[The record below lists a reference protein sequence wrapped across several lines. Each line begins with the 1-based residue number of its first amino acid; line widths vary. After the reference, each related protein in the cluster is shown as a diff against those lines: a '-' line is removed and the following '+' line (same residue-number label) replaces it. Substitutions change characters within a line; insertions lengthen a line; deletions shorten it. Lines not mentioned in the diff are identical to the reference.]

1 MMKKFSLLVSF
12 ALLLPTTA
20 LLAEEEV
27 EEIVIV
33 GSQIKGAKIT
43 GALPVSVLSSDDIDV
58 IGAADGDELVD
69 NLVEQGMNFFNENEF
84 VSGGVN
90 AARGDIGAY
99 NLRNMGVGNTLT
111 LLNGRRVV
119 NNAGY
124 QTEYIGGDF
133 VPTLTV
139 NTNSIPVNG
148 LDRLEVLKDGASAL
162 YGADAVAGVIN
173 NVLDRDFVGTR
184 MQLRQG
190 GIESLDANDITFSV
204 KHGMDLNEG
213 KTNVSVFFN
222 YRDRDKIALSED
234 PKWAIGDYRYNYPG
248 GKEAYDASV
257 WSKDTNLRNLYTYQ
271 MPQLDLPAIYG
282 STSKSKPYPKAYSFT
297 DTNGETQLVATGHPA
312 CSNTGAVDTGFGSCM
327 VPDFETRNYL
337 NAGAA
342 PQMLR
347 DYRGDLERTNL
358 FIYINHELENGNDF
372 FSEISIYSAESE
384 RQDNNGSFPA
394 GNIAIASDYYWS
406 QQVPGMEG
414 KKLRIDGWR
423 PNTLPR
429 IVNVEKDSYR
439 FLAGLRGTTDTNWDW
454 ETALVYSKSETSD
467 ATSNRINLN
476 ALKVELNSTSASAFN
491 IYDPDFSRNNSQ
503 NILAVINRDDESELT
518 MFDFKL
524 SNDNI
529 LDLPA
534 GPVGALV
541 GFEYREET
549 YSDDRDPLLDGTIPF
564 NSDSSLATNTHPYRS
579 AVMGSSATED
589 VYGEKDVTSLFAEF
603 QVPITDK
610 INAQLAIRHED
621 FSDSKSATVG
631 KLALGY
637 EVNNSLF
644 LRASASTAFRAPNL
658 VQVNQLRVAR
668 TGTRIDSVMRYVASV
683 NDLPKSG
690 TIGDYDFTVLRY
702 SEGAKDLEP
711 EESDNT
717 SLGLVI
723 TPESIEGLTITFDA
737 WEIEK
742 ENTIGLFGRNNN
754 GVMDLLLR
762 LQAGNSNC
770 DSVTGNTAVSR
781 DDLSDLDEEELGYFA
796 NAGLC
801 PVGRSLVVKDE
812 YLNMATRTIEGRDAV
827 VYYDFETSLGD
838 FALTYADTRTTTFEQ
853 TPTGSFNTLQA
864 AIDDGTL
871 PSYTVLDGFGDLLG
885 RDGNYERK
893 TSFRMNYS
901 RGDFGAT
908 VSALKIG
915 SFYQAKISSS
925 DGSKWIIPS
934 MTTVNAS
941 VYYKLKLMEK
951 NARVKLGIKNVG
963 DKRAPLADGYNGFFS
978 DVHSDLGRNYYLDFR
993 VDL

>member
-1 MMKKFSLLVSF
+1 MKKISYLLLFSLLSSF
-12 ALLLPTTA
+12 NLFS
-20 LLAEEEV
+20 AEEDV
-27 EEIVIV
+27 EEIVII

-43 GALPVSVLSSDDIDV
+43 GALPVTVISSEDIDA
-58 IGAADGDELVD
+58 IGAADGDELIE

-90 AARGDIGAY
+90 AARGDVGAY
-99 NLRNMGVGNTLT
+99 NLRNMGVGNTLS
-111 LLNGRRVV
+111 LLNGRRLV

-162 YGADAVAGVIN
+162 YGADAVAGVVN
-173 NVLDRDFVGTR
+173 NVLDTDYVGTR

-190 GIESLDANDITFSV
+190 GIESLDAKDTTFSV

-213 KTNVSVFFN
+213 KTNVSLFFN
-222 YRDRDKIALSED
+222 YRDRESIALSED

-248 GKEAYDASV
+248 GKAAFDASV

-271 MPQLDLPAIYG
+271 MPQLDMSGTAG
-282 STSKSKPYPKAYSFT
+282 FT
-297 DTNGETQLVATGHPA
+297 DSRGETQLVASGHPG
-312 CSNTGAVDTGFGSCM
+312 CSRTGAVDTGFGSCM
-327 VPDFETRNYL
+327 VPDFETRTINT
-337 NAGAA
+337 GAA

-358 FIYINHELENGNDF
+358 FVYINHELDNGNDF

-406 QQVPGMEG
+406 QLVPGMAG

-429 IVNVEKDSYR
+429 IVNVDKDSYR
-439 FLAGLRGTTDTNWDW
+439 FLAGLRGTTASNWDW
-454 ETALVYSKSETSD
+454 ETALVYSKSESSD

-476 ALKVELNSTSASAFN
+476 ALKTELNSTSSSAFN
-491 IYDPDFSRNNSQ
+491 IYNPDFSANNSQ

-518 MFDFKL
+518 MFDVKL
-524 SNDNI
+524 SNDNVF
-529 LDLPA
+529 DLPA
-534 GPVGALV
+534 GPVGALI

-564 NSDSSLATNTHPYRS
+564 NTDSSLATNTHPYRS

-603 QVPITDK
+603 QIPITDR
-610 INAQLAIRHED
+610 INAQLALRHED

-631 KLALGY
+631 KFALGY

-644 LRASASTAFRAPNL
+644 FRASASTAFRAPNL

-668 TGTRIDSVMRYVASV
+668 TGTRIDSVMQYVADV
-683 NDLPKSG
+683 NNLPKSG
-690 TIGDYDFTVLRY
+690 TIGDYDFTILRF
-702 SEGAKDLEP
+702 SEGAKNLEP

-717 SLGLVI
+717 SFGIVL
-723 TPESIEGLTITFDA
+723 TPEAFEGLTITLDA

-770 DSVTGNTAVSR
+770 SGDIGNPAVSR
-781 DDLSDLDEEELGYFA
+781 DDLSDLDSDELGYFA
-796 NAGLC
+796 AAGLC

-838 FALTYADTRTTTFEQ
+838 FALTYADSRTTTFEQ

-893 TSFRMNYS
+893 SSFRVNYS
-901 RGDFGAT
+901 KGDFGAS

-915 SFYQAKISSS
+915 SFYQAKINKSS
-925 DGSKWIIPS
+925 DGSRWIIPS

-941 VYYKLKLMEK
+941 VYYKFEVMDKD
-951 NARVKLGIKNVG
+951 ARVKLGIKNIN

-978 DVHSDLGRNYYLDFR
+978 DVHSDLGKNYYLDFR

>member
-1 MMKKFSLLVSF
+1 MKKISYLLLFSLLSSF
-12 ALLLPTTA
+12 NLFS
-20 LLAEEEV
+20 AEEDV
-27 EEIVIV
+27 EEIVII

-43 GALPVSVLSSDDIDV
+43 GALPVTVISSEDIDA
-58 IGAADGDELVD
+58 IGAADGDELIE

-90 AARGDIGAY
+90 AARGDVGAY
-99 NLRNMGVGNTLT
+99 NLRNMGVGNTLS
-111 LLNGRRVV
+111 LLNGRRLV

-162 YGADAVAGVIN
+162 YGADAVAGVVN
-173 NVLDRDFVGTR
+173 NVLDTDYVGTR

-190 GIESLDANDITFSV
+190 GIESLDAKDTTFSV

-213 KTNVSVFFN
+213 KTNVSLFFN
-222 YRDRDKIALSED
+222 YRDRESIALSED

-248 GKEAYDASV
+248 GKAAFDASV

-271 MPQLDLPAIYG
+271 MPQLDMSGTAG
-282 STSKSKPYPKAYSFT
+282 FT
-297 DTNGETQLVATGHPA
+297 DSKGETQLVASGHPG
-312 CSNTGAVDTGFGSCM
+312 CSRSGAVDTGFGSCM
-327 VPDFETRNYL
+327 VPDFETRTINT
-337 NAGAA
+337 GAA

-358 FIYINHELENGNDF
+358 FVYINHELDNGNDF

-406 QQVPGMEG
+406 QLVPGMAG

-429 IVNVEKDSYR
+429 IVNVDKDSYR
-439 FLAGLRGTTDTNWDW
+439 FLAGLRGTTASNWDW
-454 ETALVYSKSETSD
+454 ETALVYSKSESSD

-476 ALKVELNSTSASAFN
+476 ALKTELNSTSSSAFN
-491 IYDPDFSRNNSQ
+491 IYNPDFSANNSQ

-518 MFDFKL
+518 MFDVKL
-524 SNDNI
+524 SNDNVF
-529 LDLPA
+529 DLPA
-534 GPVGALV
+534 GPVGALI

-564 NSDSSLATNTHPYRS
+564 NTDSSLATNTHPYRS

-603 QVPITDK
+603 QIPITDR
-610 INAQLAIRHED
+610 INAQLALRHED

-631 KLALGY
+631 KFALGY

-644 LRASASTAFRAPNL
+644 FRASASTAFRAPNL

-668 TGTRIDSVMRYVASV
+668 TGTRIDSVMQYVADV
-683 NDLPKSG
+683 NNLPKSG
-690 TIGDYDFTVLRY
+690 TIGDYDFTILRF
-702 SEGAKDLEP
+702 SEGAKNLEP

-717 SLGLVI
+717 SFGIVL
-723 TPESIEGLTITFDA
+723 TPEAFEGLTITLDA

-770 DSVTGNTAVSR
+770 SGDIGNPAVSR
-781 DDLSDLDEEELGYFA
+781 DDLSDLDSDELGYFA
-796 NAGLC
+796 AAGLC

-827 VYYDFETSLGD
+827 VYYDFETNLGD
-838 FALTYADTRTTTFEQ
+838 FALTYADSRTTTFEQ

-893 TSFRMNYS
+893 SSFRVNYS
-901 RGDFGAT
+901 KGDFGAS

-915 SFYQAKISSS
+915 SFYQAKINKSS
-925 DGSKWIIPS
+925 DGSRWIIPS

-941 VYYKLKLMEK
+941 VYYKFEVMDKD
-951 NARVKLGIKNVG
+951 ARVKLGIKNIN

-978 DVHSDLGRNYYLDFR
+978 DVHSDLGKNYYLDFR

>member
-1 MMKKFSLLVSF
+1 MKKISYLLLFSLLSSF
-12 ALLLPTTA
+12 NLFS
-20 LLAEEEV
+20 AEEDV
-27 EEIVIV
+27 EEIVII

-43 GALPVSVLSSDDIDV
+43 GALPVTVISSEDIDA
-58 IGAADGDELVD
+58 IGAADGDELIE

-90 AARGDIGAY
+90 AARGDVGAY
-99 NLRNMGVGNTLT
+99 NLRNMGVGNTLS
-111 LLNGRRVV
+111 LLNGRRLV

-162 YGADAVAGVIN
+162 YGADAVAGVVN
-173 NVLDRDFVGTR
+173 NVLDTDYVGTR

-190 GIESLDANDITFSV
+190 GIESLDAKDTTFSV

-213 KTNVSVFFN
+213 KTNVSLFFN
-222 YRDRDKIALSED
+222 YRDRESIALSED

-248 GKEAYDASV
+248 GKAAFDASV
-257 WSKDTNLRNLYTYQ
+257 WSTDTNLRNLYTYQ
-271 MPQLDLPAIYG
+271 MPQLDMSGTAG
-282 STSKSKPYPKAYSFT
+282 FT
-297 DTNGETQLVATGHPA
+297 DSRGETQLVASGHPG
-312 CSNTGAVDTGFGSCM
+312 CSRTGAVDTGFGSCM
-327 VPDFETRNYL
+327 VPDFETRTINT
-337 NAGAA
+337 GAA

-358 FIYINHELENGNDF
+358 FVYINHELDNGNDF

-406 QQVPGMEG
+406 QLVPGMAG

-429 IVNVEKDSYR
+429 IVNVDKDSYR
-439 FLAGLRGTTDTNWDW
+439 FLAGLRGTTASNWDW
-454 ETALVYSKSETSD
+454 ETALVYSKSESSD

-476 ALKVELNSTSASAFN
+476 ALKTELNSTSSSAFN
-491 IYDPDFSRNNSQ
+491 IYNPDFSANNSQ

-518 MFDFKL
+518 MFDVKL
-524 SNDNI
+524 SNDNVF
-529 LDLPA
+529 DLPA
-534 GPVGALV
+534 GPVGALI

-564 NSDSSLATNTHPYRS
+564 NTDSSLATNTHPYRS

-603 QVPITDK
+603 QIPVTDR
-610 INAQLAIRHED
+610 INAQLALRHED

-631 KLALGY
+631 KFALGY

-644 LRASASTAFRAPNL
+644 FRASASTAFRAPNL

-668 TGTRIDSVMRYVASV
+668 TGTRIDSVMQYVADV
-683 NDLPKSG
+683 NNLPKSG
-690 TIGDYDFTVLRY
+690 TIGDYDFTILRF
-702 SEGAKDLEP
+702 SEGAKNLEP

-717 SLGLVI
+717 SFGIVL
-723 TPESIEGLTITFDA
+723 TPEAFEGLTITLDA

-770 DSVTGNTAVSR
+770 SGDIGNPAVSR
-781 DDLSDLDEEELGYFA
+781 DDLSDLDSDELGYFA
-796 NAGLC
+796 AAGLC

-838 FALTYADTRTTTFEQ
+838 FALTYADSRTTTFEQ

-893 TSFRMNYS
+893 SSFRVNYS
-901 RGDFGAT
+901 KGDFGAS

-915 SFYQAKISSS
+915 SFYQAKINKSS
-925 DGSKWIIPS
+925 DGSRWIIPS

-941 VYYKLKLMEK
+941 VYYKFEVMDKD
-951 NARVKLGIKNVG
+951 ARVKLGIKNIN

-978 DVHSDLGRNYYLDFR
+978 DVHSDLGKNYYLDFR

>member
-1 MMKKFSLLVSF
+1 MKKISYLLLFSLLSSF
-12 ALLLPTTA
+12 NLFS
-20 LLAEEEV
+20 AEEDV
-27 EEIVIV
+27 EEIVII

-43 GALPVSVLSSDDIDV
+43 GALPVTVISSEDIDA
-58 IGAADGDELVD
+58 IGAADGDELIE

-90 AARGDIGAY
+90 AARGDVGAY
-99 NLRNMGVGNTLT
+99 NLRNMGEGNTLS
-111 LLNGRRVV
+111 LLNGRRLV

-162 YGADAVAGVIN
+162 YGADAVAGVVN
-173 NVLDRDFVGTR
+173 NVLDTDYVGTR

-190 GIESLDANDITFSV
+190 GIESLDAKDTTFSV

-213 KTNVSVFFN
+213 KTNVSLFFN
-222 YRDRDKIALSED
+222 YRDRESIALSED

-248 GKEAYDASV
+248 GKAAFDASV

-271 MPQLDLPAIYG
+271 MPQLDMSGTAG
-282 STSKSKPYPKAYSFT
+282 FT
-297 DTNGETQLVATGHPA
+297 DSKGETQLVASGHPG
-312 CSNTGAVDTGFGSCM
+312 CSRSGAVDTGFGSCM
-327 VPDFETRNYL
+327 VPDFETRTINT
-337 NAGAA
+337 GAA

-358 FIYINHELENGNDF
+358 FVYINHELDNGNDF

-406 QQVPGMEG
+406 QLVPGMAG

-429 IVNVEKDSYR
+429 IVNVDKDSYR
-439 FLAGLRGTTDTNWDW
+439 FLAGLRGTTASNWDW
-454 ETALVYSKSETSD
+454 ETALVYSKSESSD

-476 ALKVELNSTSASAFN
+476 ALKTELNSTSSSAFN
-491 IYDPDFSRNNSQ
+491 IYNPDFSANNSQ

-518 MFDFKL
+518 MFDVKL
-524 SNDNI
+524 SNDNVF
-529 LDLPA
+529 DLPA
-534 GPVGALV
+534 GPVGALI

-564 NSDSSLATNTHPYRS
+564 NTDSSLATNTHPYRS

-603 QVPITDK
+603 QIPITDR
-610 INAQLAIRHED
+610 INAQLALRHED

-631 KLALGY
+631 KFALGY

-644 LRASASTAFRAPNL
+644 FRASASTAFRAPNL

-668 TGTRIDSVMRYVASV
+668 TGTRIDSVMQYVADV
-683 NDLPKSG
+683 NNLPKSG
-690 TIGDYDFTVLRY
+690 TIGDYDFTILRF
-702 SEGAKDLEP
+702 SEGAKNLEP

-717 SLGLVI
+717 SFGIVL
-723 TPESIEGLTITFDA
+723 TPEAFEGLTITLDA

-770 DSVTGNTAVSR
+770 SGDIGNPAVSR
-781 DDLSDLDEEELGYFA
+781 DDLSDLDSDELGYFA
-796 NAGLC
+796 AAGLC

-838 FALTYADTRTTTFEQ
+838 FALTYADSRTTTFEQ

-893 TSFRMNYS
+893 SSFRVNYS
-901 RGDFGAT
+901 KGDFGAS

-915 SFYQAKISSS
+915 SFYQAKINKSS
-925 DGSKWIIPS
+925 DGSRWIIPS

-941 VYYKLKLMEK
+941 VYYKFEVMDKD
-951 NARVKLGIKNVG
+951 ARVKLGIKNIN

-978 DVHSDLGRNYYLDFR
+978 DVHSDLGKNYYLDFR

>member
-1 MMKKFSLLVSF
+1 MKKISY
-12 ALLLPTTA
+12 LLLFSF
-20 LLAEEEV
+20 LSSFNLFSAEEDV
-27 EEIVIV
+27 EEIVII

-43 GALPVSVLSSDDIDV
+43 GALPVTVISSEDIDA
-58 IGAADGDELVD
+58 IGAADGDELIE

-90 AARGDIGAY
+90 AARGDVGAY
-99 NLRNMGVGNTLT
+99 NLRNMGVGNTLS
-111 LLNGRRVV
+111 LLNGRRLV

-162 YGADAVAGVIN
+162 YGADAVAGVVN
-173 NVLDRDFVGTR
+173 NVLDTDYVGTR

-190 GIESLDANDITFSV
+190 GIESLDAKDTTFSV

-213 KTNVSVFFN
+213 KTNVSLFFN
-222 YRDRDKIALSED
+222 YRDRESIALSED

-248 GKEAYDASV
+248 GKAAFDASV

-271 MPQLDLPAIYG
+271 MPQLDMSGTAG
-282 STSKSKPYPKAYSFT
+282 FT
-297 DTNGETQLVATGHPA
+297 DSKGETQLVASGHPG
-312 CSNTGAVDTGFGSCM
+312 CSRSGAVDTGFGSCM
-327 VPDFETRNYL
+327 VPDFETRTINT
-337 NAGAA
+337 GAA

-358 FIYINHELENGNDF
+358 FVYINHELDNGNDF

-406 QQVPGMEG
+406 QLVPGMAG

-429 IVNVEKDSYR
+429 IVNVDKDSYR
-439 FLAGLRGTTDTNWDW
+439 FLAGLRGTTASNWDW
-454 ETALVYSKSETSD
+454 ETALVYSKSESSD

-476 ALKVELNSTSASAFN
+476 ALKTELNSTSSSAFN
-491 IYDPDFSRNNSQ
+491 IYNPDFSANNSQ

-518 MFDFKL
+518 MFDVKL
-524 SNDNI
+524 SNDNVF
-529 LDLPA
+529 DLPA
-534 GPVGALV
+534 GPVGALI

-564 NSDSSLATNTHPYRS
+564 NTDSSLATNTHPYRS

-603 QVPITDK
+603 QIPITDR
-610 INAQLAIRHED
+610 INAQLALRHED

-631 KLALGY
+631 KFALGY

-644 LRASASTAFRAPNL
+644 FRASASTAFRAPNL

-668 TGTRIDSVMRYVASV
+668 TGTRIDSVMQYVADV
-683 NDLPKSG
+683 NNLPKSG
-690 TIGDYDFTVLRY
+690 TIGDYDFTILRF
-702 SEGAKDLEP
+702 SEGAKNLEP

-717 SLGLVI
+717 SFGIVL
-723 TPESIEGLTITFDA
+723 TPEAFEGLTITLDA

-770 DSVTGNTAVSR
+770 SGDIGNPAVSR
-781 DDLSDLDEEELGYFA
+781 DDLSDLDSDELGYFA
-796 NAGLC
+796 AAGLC

-838 FALTYADTRTTTFEQ
+838 FALTYADSRTTTFEQ

-893 TSFRMNYS
+893 SSFRVNYS
-901 RGDFGAT
+901 KGDFGAS

-915 SFYQAKISSS
+915 SFYQAKINKSS
-925 DGSKWIIPS
+925 DGSRWIIPS

-941 VYYKLKLMEK
+941 VYYKFEVMDKD
-951 NARVKLGIKNVG
+951 ARVKLGIKNIN

-978 DVHSDLGRNYYLDFR
+978 DVHSDLGKNYYLDFR

>member
-1 MMKKFSLLVSF
+1 MKKISYLLLFSLLSSF
-12 ALLLPTTA
+12 NLFS
-20 LLAEEEV
+20 AEEDV
-27 EEIVIV
+27 EEIVII

-43 GALPVSVLSSDDIDV
+43 GALPVTVISSEDIDA
-58 IGAADGDELVD
+58 IGAADGDELIE

-90 AARGDIGAY
+90 AARGDVGAY
-99 NLRNMGVGNTLT
+99 NLRNMGVGNTLS
-111 LLNGRRVV
+111 LLNGRRLV

-139 NTNSIPVNG
+139 ITNSIPVNG

-162 YGADAVAGVIN
+162 YGADAVAGVVN
-173 NVLDRDFVGTR
+173 NVLDTDYVGTR

-190 GIESLDANDITFSV
+190 GIESLDAKDTTFSV

-213 KTNVSVFFN
+213 KTNVSLFFN
-222 YRDRDKIALSED
+222 YRDRESIALSED

-248 GKEAYDASV
+248 GKAAFDASV

-271 MPQLDLPAIYG
+271 MPQLDMSGTAG
-282 STSKSKPYPKAYSFT
+282 FT
-297 DTNGETQLVATGHPA
+297 DSKGETQLVASGHPG
-312 CSNTGAVDTGFGSCM
+312 CSRSGAVDTGFGSCM
-327 VPDFETRNYL
+327 VPDFETRTINT
-337 NAGAA
+337 GAA

-358 FIYINHELENGNDF
+358 FVYINHELDNGNDF

-406 QQVPGMEG
+406 QLVPGMAG

-429 IVNVEKDSYR
+429 IVNVDKDSYR
-439 FLAGLRGTTDTNWDW
+439 FLAGLRGTTASNWDW
-454 ETALVYSKSETSD
+454 ETALVYSKSESSD

-476 ALKVELNSTSASAFN
+476 ALKTELNSTSSSAFN
-491 IYDPDFSRNNSQ
+491 IYNPDFSANNSQ

-518 MFDFKL
+518 MFDVKL
-524 SNDNI
+524 SNDNVF
-529 LDLPA
+529 DLPA
-534 GPVGALV
+534 GPVGALI

-564 NSDSSLATNTHPYRS
+564 NTDSSLATNTHPYRS

-603 QVPITDK
+603 QIPITDR
-610 INAQLAIRHED
+610 INAQLALRHED

-631 KLALGY
+631 KFALGY

-644 LRASASTAFRAPNL
+644 FRASASTAFRAPNL

-668 TGTRIDSVMRYVASV
+668 TGTRIDSVMQYVADV
-683 NDLPKSG
+683 NNLPKSG
-690 TIGDYDFTVLRY
+690 TIGDYDFTILRF
-702 SEGAKDLEP
+702 SEGAKNLEP

-717 SLGLVI
+717 SFGIVL
-723 TPESIEGLTITFDA
+723 TPEAFEGLTITLDA

-770 DSVTGNTAVSR
+770 SGDIGNPAVSR
-781 DDLSDLDEEELGYFA
+781 DDLSDLDSDELGYFA
-796 NAGLC
+796 AAGLC

-838 FALTYADTRTTTFEQ
+838 FALTYADSRTTTFEQ

-893 TSFRMNYS
+893 SSFRVNYS
-901 RGDFGAT
+901 KGDFGAS

-915 SFYQAKISSS
+915 SFYQAKINKSS
-925 DGSKWIIPS
+925 DGSRWIIPS

-941 VYYKLKLMEK
+941 VYYKFEVMDKD
-951 NARVKLGIKNVG
+951 ARVKLGIKNIN

-978 DVHSDLGRNYYLDFR
+978 DVHSDLGKNYYLDFR

>member
-1 MMKKFSLLVSF
+1 MKKISYLLLFSLLSSF
-12 ALLLPTTA
+12 NLFS
-20 LLAEEEV
+20 AEEDV
-27 EEIVIV
+27 EEIVII

-43 GALPVSVLSSDDIDV
+43 GALPVTVISSEDIDA
-58 IGAADGDELVD
+58 IGAADGDELIE

-90 AARGDIGAY
+90 AARGDVGAY
-99 NLRNMGVGNTLT
+99 NLRNMGVGNTLS
-111 LLNGRRVV
+111 LLNGRRLV

-162 YGADAVAGVIN
+162 YGADAVAGVVN
-173 NVLDRDFVGTR
+173 NVLDTDYVGTR

-190 GIESLDANDITFSV
+190 GIESLDAKDTTFSV

-213 KTNVSVFFN
+213 KTNVSLFFN
-222 YRDRDKIALSED
+222 YRDRESIALSED

-248 GKEAYDASV
+248 GKAAFDASV

-271 MPQLDLPAIYG
+271 MPQLDMSGTAG
-282 STSKSKPYPKAYSFT
+282 FT
-297 DTNGETQLVATGHPA
+297 DSRGETQLVASGHPG
-312 CSNTGAVDTGFGSCM
+312 CSRTGAVDTGFGSCM
-327 VPDFETRNYL
+327 VPDFETRTINT
-337 NAGAA
+337 GAA

-358 FIYINHELENGNDF
+358 FVYINHELDNGNDF

-406 QQVPGMEG
+406 QLVPGMAG

-429 IVNVEKDSYR
+429 IVNVDKDSYR
-439 FLAGLRGTTDTNWDW
+439 FLAGLRGTTASNWDW
-454 ETALVYSKSETSD
+454 ETALVYSKSESSD

-476 ALKVELNSTSASAFN
+476 ALKTELNSTSSSAFN
-491 IYDPDFSRNNSQ
+491 IYNPDFSANNSQ

-518 MFDFKL
+518 MFDVKL
-524 SNDNI
+524 SNDNVF
-529 LDLPA
+529 DLPA
-534 GPVGALV
+534 GPVGALI

-564 NSDSSLATNTHPYRS
+564 NTDSSLATNTHPYRS

-603 QVPITDK
+603 QIPVTDR
-610 INAQLAIRHED
+610 INAQLALRHED

-631 KLALGY
+631 KFALGY

-644 LRASASTAFRAPNL
+644 FRASASTAFRAPNL

-668 TGTRIDSVMRYVASV
+668 TGTRIDSVMQYVADV
-683 NDLPKSG
+683 NNLPKSG
-690 TIGDYDFTVLRY
+690 TIGDYDFTILRF
-702 SEGAKDLEP
+702 SEGAKNLEP

-717 SLGLVI
+717 SFGIVL
-723 TPESIEGLTITFDA
+723 TPEAFEGLTITLDA

-770 DSVTGNTAVSR
+770 SGDIGNPAVSR
-781 DDLSDLDEEELGYFA
+781 DDLSDLDSDELGYFA
-796 NAGLC
+796 AAGLC

-838 FALTYADTRTTTFEQ
+838 FALTYADSRTTTFEQ

-871 PSYTVLDGFGDLLG
+871 PSYTVL
-885 RDGNYERK
+885 
-893 TSFRMNYS
+893 
-901 RGDFGAT
+901 A
-908 VSALKIG
+908 VSYTHL
-915 SFYQAKISSS
+915 
-925 DGSKWIIPS
+925 
-934 MTTVNAS
+934 
-941 VYYKLKLMEK
+941 
-951 NARVKLGIKNVG
+951 
-963 DKRAPLADGYNGFFS
+963 RA
-978 DVHSDLGRNYYLDFR
+978 HET
-993 VDL
+993 

>member
-1 MMKKFSLLVSF
+1 MKKISYLLLFSLLSSF
-12 ALLLPTTA
+12 NLFS
-20 LLAEEEV
+20 AEEDV
-27 EEIVIV
+27 EEIVII

-43 GALPVSVLSSDDIDV
+43 GALPVTVISSEDIDA
-58 IGAADGDELVD
+58 IGAADGDELIE

-90 AARGDIGAY
+90 AARGDVGAY
-99 NLRNMGVGNTLT
+99 NLRNMGVGNTLS
-111 LLNGRRVV
+111 LLNGRRLV

-162 YGADAVAGVIN
+162 YGADAVAGVVN
-173 NVLDRDFVGTR
+173 NVLDTDYVGTR

-190 GIESLDANDITFSV
+190 GIESLDAKDTTFSV
-204 KHGMDLNEG
+204 KHGMDLNGG
-213 KTNVSVFFN
+213 KTNVSLFFN
-222 YRDRDKIALSED
+222 YRDREGIALSED

-248 GKEAYDASV
+248 GKAAFDASV

-271 MPQLDLPAIYG
+271 MPQLDMSGTAG
-282 STSKSKPYPKAYSFT
+282 FT
-297 DTNGETQLVATGHPA
+297 DSRGETQLVASGHPG
-312 CSNTGAVDTGFGSCM
+312 CSRTGAVDTGFGSCM
-327 VPDFETRNYL
+327 VPDFETRTINT
-337 NAGAA
+337 GAA

-358 FIYINHELENGNDF
+358 FVYINHELDNGNDF

-406 QQVPGMEG
+406 QLVPGMAG

-429 IVNVEKDSYR
+429 IVNVDKDSYR
-439 FLAGLRGTTDTNWDW
+439 FLAGLRGTTASNWDW
-454 ETALVYSKSETSD
+454 ETALVYSKSESSD

-476 ALKVELNSTSASAFN
+476 ALKTELNSTSSSAFN
-491 IYDPDFSRNNSQ
+491 IYNPDFSANNSQ

-518 MFDFKL
+518 MFDVKL
-524 SNDNI
+524 SNDNVF
-529 LDLPA
+529 DLPA
-534 GPVGALV
+534 GPVGALI

-564 NSDSSLATNTHPYRS
+564 NTDSSLATNTHPYRS

-603 QVPITDK
+603 QIPITDR
-610 INAQLAIRHED
+610 INAQLALRHED

-631 KLALGY
+631 KFALGY

-644 LRASASTAFRAPNL
+644 FRASASTAFRAPNL

-668 TGTRIDSVMRYVASV
+668 TGTRIDSVMQYVADV
-683 NDLPKSG
+683 NNLPKSG
-690 TIGDYDFTVLRY
+690 TIGDYDFTILRY
-702 SEGAKDLEP
+702 SEGAKNLEP

-717 SLGLVI
+717 SFGIVL
-723 TPESIEGLTITFDA
+723 TPEAFEGLTITLDA

-770 DSVTGNTAVSR
+770 SGDIGNPAVSR
-781 DDLSDLDEEELGYFA
+781 DDLSDLDSDELGYFA
-796 NAGLC
+796 AAGLC

-827 VYYDFETSLGD
+827 VYYDFETGLGD
-838 FALTYADTRTTTFEQ
+838 FALTYADSRTTTFEQ

-893 TSFRMNYS
+893 SSFRVNYS
-901 RGDFGAT
+901 KGDFGAS

-915 SFYQAKISSS
+915 SFYQAKINRSS
-925 DGSKWIIPS
+925 DGSRWIIPS

-941 VYYKLKLMEK
+941 VYYKFEVMDKD
-951 NARVKLGIKNVG
+951 ARVKLGIKNIN

-978 DVHSDLGRNYYLDFR
+978 DVHSDLGKNYYLDFR

>member
-1 MMKKFSLLVSF
+1 MKKISYLLLFSLLSSF
-12 ALLLPTTA
+12 NLFS
-20 LLAEEEV
+20 AEEDV
-27 EEIVIV
+27 EEIVII

-43 GALPVSVLSSDDIDV
+43 GALPVTVISSEDIDA
-58 IGAADGDELVD
+58 IGAADGDELIE

-90 AARGDIGAY
+90 AARGDVGAY
-99 NLRNMGVGNTLT
+99 NLRNMGVGNTLS
-111 LLNGRRVV
+111 LLNGRRLV

-133 VPTLTV
+133 VPTITV

-162 YGADAVAGVIN
+162 YGADAVAGVVN
-173 NVLDRDFVGTR
+173 NVLDTDYVGTR

-190 GIESLDANDITFSV
+190 GIESLDAKDTTFSV

-213 KTNVSVFFN
+213 KTNVSLFFN
-222 YRDRDKIALSED
+222 YRDRESIALSED

-248 GKEAYDASV
+248 GKAAFDASV

-271 MPQLDLPAIYG
+271 MPQLDMSGTAG
-282 STSKSKPYPKAYSFT
+282 FT
-297 DTNGETQLVATGHPA
+297 DSKGETQLVASGHPG
-312 CSNTGAVDTGFGSCM
+312 CSRSGAVDTGFGSCM
-327 VPDFETRNYL
+327 VPDFETRTINT
-337 NAGAA
+337 GAA

-358 FIYINHELENGNDF
+358 FVYINHELDNGNDF

-406 QQVPGMEG
+406 QLVPGMAG

-429 IVNVEKDSYR
+429 IVNVDKDSYR
-439 FLAGLRGTTDTNWDW
+439 FLAGLRGTTASNWDW
-454 ETALVYSKSETSD
+454 ETALVYSKSESSD

-476 ALKVELNSTSASAFN
+476 ALKTELNSTSSSAFN
-491 IYDPDFSRNNSQ
+491 IYNPDFSANNSQ

-518 MFDFKL
+518 MFDVKL
-524 SNDNI
+524 SNDNVF
-529 LDLPA
+529 DLPA
-534 GPVGALV
+534 GPVGALI

-564 NSDSSLATNTHPYRS
+564 NTDSSLATNTHPYRS

-603 QVPITDK
+603 QIPITDR
-610 INAQLAIRHED
+610 INAQLALRHED

-631 KLALGY
+631 KFALGY

-644 LRASASTAFRAPNL
+644 FRASASTAFRAPNL

-668 TGTRIDSVMRYVASV
+668 TGTRIDSVMQYVADV
-683 NDLPKSG
+683 NNLPKSG
-690 TIGDYDFTVLRY
+690 TIGDYDFTILRF
-702 SEGAKDLEP
+702 SEGAKNLEP

-717 SLGLVI
+717 SFGIVL
-723 TPESIEGLTITFDA
+723 TPEAFEGLTITLDA

-770 DSVTGNTAVSR
+770 SGDIGNPAVSR
-781 DDLSDLDEEELGYFA
+781 DDLSDLDSDELGYFA
-796 NAGLC
+796 AAGLC

-838 FALTYADTRTTTFEQ
+838 FALTYADSRTTTFEQ

-893 TSFRMNYS
+893 SSFRVNYS
-901 RGDFGAT
+901 KGDFGAS

-915 SFYQAKISSS
+915 SFYQAKINKSS
-925 DGSKWIIPS
+925 DGSRWIIPS

-941 VYYKLKLMEK
+941 VYYKFEVMDKD
-951 NARVKLGIKNVG
+951 ARVKLGIKNIN

-978 DVHSDLGRNYYLDFR
+978 DVHSDLGKNYYLDFR

>member
-1 MMKKFSLLVSF
+1 
-12 ALLLPTTA
+12 
-20 LLAEEEV
+20 
-27 EEIVIV
+27 
-33 GSQIKGAKIT
+33 
-43 GALPVSVLSSDDIDV
+43 
-58 IGAADGDELVD
+58 
-69 NLVEQGMNFFNENEF
+69 MNFFNENEF

-90 AARGDIGAY
+90 AARGDVGAY
-99 NLRNMGVGNTLT
+99 NLRNMGVGNTLS
-111 LLNGRRVV
+111 LLNGRRLV

-162 YGADAVAGVIN
+162 YGADAVAGVVN
-173 NVLDRDFVGTR
+173 NVLDTDYVGTR

-190 GIESLDANDITFSV
+190 GIESLDAKDTTFSV

-213 KTNVSVFFN
+213 KTNVSLFFN
-222 YRDRDKIALSED
+222 YRDRESIALSED

-248 GKEAYDASV
+248 GKAAFDASV

-271 MPQLDLPAIYG
+271 MPQLDMSGTAG
-282 STSKSKPYPKAYSFT
+282 FT
-297 DTNGETQLVATGHPA
+297 DSRGETQLVASGHPG
-312 CSNTGAVDTGFGSCM
+312 CSRTGAVDTGFGSCM
-327 VPDFETRNYL
+327 VPDFETRTINT
-337 NAGAA
+337 GAA

-358 FIYINHELENGNDF
+358 FVYINHELDNGNDF

-406 QQVPGMEG
+406 QLVPGMAG

-429 IVNVEKDSYR
+429 IVNVDKDSYR
-439 FLAGLRGTTDTNWDW
+439 FLAGLRGTTASNWDW
-454 ETALVYSKSETSD
+454 ETALVYSKSESSD

-476 ALKVELNSTSASAFN
+476 ALKTGLNSTSSSAFN
-491 IYDPDFSRNNSQ
+491 IYNPDFSANNSQ

-518 MFDFKL
+518 MFDVKL
-524 SNDNI
+524 SNDNVF
-529 LDLPA
+529 DLPA
-534 GPVGALV
+534 GPVGALI

-564 NSDSSLATNTHPYRS
+564 NTDSSLATNTHPYRS

-603 QVPITDK
+603 QIPVTDR
-610 INAQLAIRHED
+610 INAQLALRHED

-631 KLALGY
+631 KFALGY

-644 LRASASTAFRAPNL
+644 FRASASTAFRAPNL

-668 TGTRIDSVMRYVASV
+668 TGTRIDSVMQYVADV
-683 NDLPKSG
+683 NNLPKSG
-690 TIGDYDFTVLRY
+690 TIGDYDVTILRF
-702 SEGAKDLEP
+702 SEGAKNLEP

-717 SLGLVI
+717 SFGIVL
-723 TPESIEGLTITFDA
+723 TPEAFEGLTITLDA

-770 DSVTGNTAVSR
+770 SGDIGNPAVSR
-781 DDLSDLDEEELGYFA
+781 DDLSDLDSDELGYFA
-796 NAGLC
+796 AAGLC

-838 FALTYADTRTTTFEQ
+838 FALTYADSRTTTFEQ
-853 TPTGSFNTLQA
+853 TPTGSFNTRQA

-893 TSFRMNYS
+893 SSFRVNYS
-901 RGDFGAT
+901 KGDFGAS

-915 SFYQAKISSS
+915 SFYQAKINKSS
-925 DGSKWIIPS
+925 DGSRWIIPS

-941 VYYKLKLMEK
+941 VYYKFEVMDKD
-951 NARVKLGIKNVG
+951 ARVKLGIKNIN

-978 DVHSDLGRNYYLDFR
+978 DVHSDLGKNYYLDFR

>member
-1 MMKKFSLLVSF
+1 MKKISYLVLFSLLSSF
-12 ALLLPTTA
+12 NLFS
-20 LLAEEEV
+20 AEEDV
-27 EEIVIV
+27 EEIVII

-43 GALPVSVLSSDDIDV
+43 GALPVTVISSEDIDA
-58 IGAADGDELVD
+58 IGAADGDELIE

-90 AARGDIGAY
+90 AARGDVGAY
-99 NLRNMGVGNTLT
+99 NLRNMGVGNTLS
-111 LLNGRRVV
+111 LLNGRRLV

-148 LDRLEVLKDGASAL
+148 LDSLEVLKDGASAL
-162 YGADAVAGVIN
+162 YGADAVAGVVN
-173 NVLDRDFVGTR
+173 NVLDTDYVGTR

-190 GIESLDANDITFSV
+190 GIESLDAKDTTFSV

-213 KTNVSVFFN
+213 KTNVSLFFN
-222 YRDRDKIALSED
+222 YRDRESIALSED

-248 GKEAYDASV
+248 GKAAFDASV

-271 MPQLDLPAIYG
+271 MPQLDMSGTAG
-282 STSKSKPYPKAYSFT
+282 FT
-297 DTNGETQLVATGHPA
+297 DSKGETQLVASGHPG
-312 CSNTGAVDTGFGSCM
+312 CSRSGAVDTGFGSCM
-327 VPDFETRNYL
+327 VPDFETRTINT
-337 NAGAA
+337 GAA

-358 FIYINHELENGNDF
+358 FVYINHELDNGNDF

-406 QQVPGMEG
+406 QLVPGMAG

-429 IVNVEKDSYR
+429 IVNVDKDSYR
-439 FLAGLRGTTDTNWDW
+439 FLAGLRGTTASNWDW
-454 ETALVYSKSETSD
+454 ETALVYSKSESSD

-476 ALKVELNSTSASAFN
+476 ALKTELNSTSSSAFN
-491 IYDPDFSRNNSQ
+491 IYNPDFSANNSQ

-518 MFDFKL
+518 MFDVKL
-524 SNDNI
+524 SNDNVF
-529 LDLPA
+529 DLPA
-534 GPVGALV
+534 GPVGALI

-564 NSDSSLATNTHPYRS
+564 NTDSSLATNTHPYRS

-603 QVPITDK
+603 QIPITDR
-610 INAQLAIRHED
+610 INAQLALRHED

-631 KLALGY
+631 KFALGY

-644 LRASASTAFRAPNL
+644 FRASASTAFRAPNL

-668 TGTRIDSVMRYVASV
+668 TGTRIDSVMQYVADV
-683 NDLPKSG
+683 NNLPKSG
-690 TIGDYDFTVLRY
+690 TIGDYDFTILRF
-702 SEGAKDLEP
+702 SEGAKNLEP

-717 SLGLVI
+717 SFGIVL
-723 TPESIEGLTITFDA
+723 TPEAFEGLTITLDA

-770 DSVTGNTAVSR
+770 SGDIGNPAVSR
-781 DDLSDLDEEELGYFA
+781 DDLSDLDSDELGYFA
-796 NAGLC
+796 AAGLC

-838 FALTYADTRTTTFEQ
+838 FALTYADSRTTTFEQ

-893 TSFRMNYS
+893 SSFRVNYS
-901 RGDFGAT
+901 KGDFGAS

-915 SFYQAKISSS
+915 SFYQAKINKSS
-925 DGSKWIIPS
+925 DGSRWIIPS

-941 VYYKLKLMEK
+941 VYYKFEVMDKD
-951 NARVKLGIKNVG
+951 ARVKLGIKNIN

-978 DVHSDLGRNYYLDFR
+978 DVHSDLGKNYYLDFR

>member
-1 MMKKFSLLVSF
+1 MKKISYLLLFSLLSSF
-12 ALLLPTTA
+12 NLFS
-20 LLAEEEV
+20 AEEDV
-27 EEIVIV
+27 EEIVII

-43 GALPVSVLSSDDIDV
+43 GALPVTVISSEDIDA
-58 IGAADGDELVD
+58 IGAADGDELIE

-90 AARGDIGAY
+90 AARGDVGAY
-99 NLRNMGVGNTLT
+99 NLRNMGVGNTLS
-111 LLNGRRVV
+111 LLNGRRLV

-162 YGADAVAGVIN
+162 YGADAVAGVVN
-173 NVLDRDFVGTR
+173 NVLDTDYVGTR

-190 GIESLDANDITFSV
+190 GIESLDAKDTTFSV

-213 KTNVSVFFN
+213 KTNVSLFFN
-222 YRDRDKIALSED
+222 YRDRESIALSED

-248 GKEAYDASV
+248 GKAAFDASV

-271 MPQLDLPAIYG
+271 MPQLDMSGTAG
-282 STSKSKPYPKAYSFT
+282 FT
-297 DTNGETQLVATGHPA
+297 DSRGETQLVASGHPG
-312 CSNTGAVDTGFGSCM
+312 CSRTGAVDTGFGSCM
-327 VPDFETRNYL
+327 VPDFETRTINT
-337 NAGAA
+337 GAA

-358 FIYINHELENGNDF
+358 FVYINHELDNGNDF

-406 QQVPGMEG
+406 QLVPGMAG

-429 IVNVEKDSYR
+429 IVNVDKDSYR
-439 FLAGLRGTTDTNWDW
+439 FLAGLRGTTASNWDW
-454 ETALVYSKSETSD
+454 ETALVYSKSESSD

-476 ALKVELNSTSASAFN
+476 ALKTELNSTSSSAFN
-491 IYDPDFSRNNSQ
+491 IYNPDFSANNSQ

-518 MFDFKL
+518 MFDVKL
-524 SNDNI
+524 SNDNVF
-529 LDLPA
+529 DLPA
-534 GPVGALV
+534 GPVGALI

-564 NSDSSLATNTHPYRS
+564 NTDSSLATNTHPYRS

-603 QVPITDK
+603 QIPVTDR
-610 INAQLAIRHED
+610 INAQLALRHED

-631 KLALGY
+631 KFALGY

-644 LRASASTAFRAPNL
+644 FRASASTAFRAPNL

-668 TGTRIDSVMRYVASV
+668 TGTRIDSVMQYVADV
-683 NDLPKSG
+683 NNLPKSG
-690 TIGDYDFTVLRY
+690 TIGDYDFTILRF
-702 SEGAKDLEP
+702 SEGAKNLEP

-717 SLGLVI
+717 SFGIVL
-723 TPESIEGLTITFDA
+723 TPEAFEGLTITLDA

-770 DSVTGNTAVSR
+770 SGDIGNPAVSR
-781 DDLSDLDEEELGYFA
+781 DDLSDLDSDELGYFA
-796 NAGLC
+796 AAGLC

-838 FALTYADTRTTTFEQ
+838 FALTYADSRTTTFEQ

-893 TSFRMNYS
+893 SSFSVNYS
-901 RGDFGAT
+901 KGDFGAS

-915 SFYQAKISSS
+915 SFYQAKINKSS
-925 DGSKWIIPS
+925 DGSRWIIPS

-941 VYYKLKLMEK
+941 VYYKFEVMDRD
-951 NARVKLGIKNVG
+951 ARVKLGIKNIN

-978 DVHSDLGRNYYLDFR
+978 DVHSDLGKNYYLDFR

>member
-1 MMKKFSLLVSF
+1 MKKISYLLLFSLLSSF
-12 ALLLPTTA
+12 NVFS
-20 LLAEEEV
+20 AEEDV
-27 EEIVIV
+27 EEIVII

-43 GALPVSVLSSDDIDV
+43 GALPVTVISSEDIDA
-58 IGAADGDELVD
+58 IGAADGDELIE

-90 AARGDIGAY
+90 AARGDVGAY
-99 NLRNMGVGNTLT
+99 NLRNMGVGNTLS
-111 LLNGRRVV
+111 LLNGRRLV

-162 YGADAVAGVIN
+162 YGADAVAGVVN
-173 NVLDRDFVGTR
+173 NVLDTDYVGTR

-190 GIESLDANDITFSV
+190 GIESLDAKDTTFSV

-213 KTNVSVFFN
+213 KTNVSLFFN
-222 YRDRDKIALSED
+222 YRDRESIALSED

-248 GKEAYDASV
+248 GKAAFDASV

-271 MPQLDLPAIYG
+271 MPQLDMSGTAG
-282 STSKSKPYPKAYSFT
+282 FT
-297 DTNGETQLVATGHPA
+297 DSKGETQLVASGHPG
-312 CSNTGAVDTGFGSCM
+312 CSRSGAVDTGFGSCM
-327 VPDFETRNYL
+327 VPDFETRTINT
-337 NAGAA
+337 GAA

-358 FIYINHELENGNDF
+358 FVYINHELDNGNDF

-406 QQVPGMEG
+406 QLVPGMAG

-429 IVNVEKDSYR
+429 IVNVDKDSYR
-439 FLAGLRGTTDTNWDW
+439 FLAGLRGTTASNWDW
-454 ETALVYSKSETSD
+454 ETALVYSKSESSD

-476 ALKVELNSTSASAFN
+476 ALKTELNSTSSSAFN
-491 IYDPDFSRNNSQ
+491 IYNPDFSANNSQ

-518 MFDFKL
+518 MFDVKL
-524 SNDNI
+524 SNDNVF
-529 LDLPA
+529 DLPA
-534 GPVGALV
+534 GPVGALI

-564 NSDSSLATNTHPYRS
+564 NTDSSLATNTHPYRS

-603 QVPITDK
+603 QIPVTDR
-610 INAQLAIRHED
+610 INAQLALRHED

-631 KLALGY
+631 KFALGY

-644 LRASASTAFRAPNL
+644 FRASASTAFRAPNL

-668 TGTRIDSVMRYVASV
+668 TGTRIDSVMQYVADV
-683 NDLPKSG
+683 NNLPKSG
-690 TIGDYDFTVLRY
+690 TIGDYDFTILRF
-702 SEGAKDLEP
+702 SEGAKNLEP

-717 SLGLVI
+717 SFGIVL
-723 TPESIEGLTITFDA
+723 TPEAFEGLTITLDA

-770 DSVTGNTAVSR
+770 SGDIGNPAVSR
-781 DDLSDLDEEELGYFA
+781 DDLSDLDSDELGYFA
-796 NAGLC
+796 AAGLC

-838 FALTYADTRTTTFEQ
+838 FALTYADSRTTTFEQ

-893 TSFRMNYS
+893 SSFRVNYS
-901 RGDFGAT
+901 KGDFGAS

-915 SFYQAKISSS
+915 SFYQAKINKSS
-925 DGSKWIIPS
+925 DGSRWIIPS

-941 VYYKLKLMEK
+941 VYYKFEVMDKD
-951 NARVKLGIKNVG
+951 ARVKLGIKNIN

-978 DVHSDLGRNYYLDFR
+978 DVHSDLGKNYYLDFR

>member
-1 MMKKFSLLVSF
+1 MKKIIFLLIFSLLNSF
-12 ALLLPTTA
+12 NLYSAD
-20 LLAEEEV
+20 EEV
-27 EEIVIV
+27 EEVVII

-43 GALPVSVLSSDDIDV
+43 GALPVTVISSEDIDA
-58 IGAADGDELVD
+58 IGAADGDELID

-99 NLRNMGVGNTLT
+99 NLRNMGVGNTLS
-111 LLNGRRVV
+111 LLNGRRLV

-162 YGADAVAGVIN
+162 YGADAVAGVVN
-173 NVLDRDFVGTR
+173 NVLDTDYVGTR

-190 GIESLDANDITFSV
+190 GIESLDAKDTTFSV
-204 KHGMDLNEG
+204 KHGMDLNGG
-213 KTNVSVFFN
+213 KTNVSLFFN
-222 YRDRDKIALSED
+222 YRDREGIALSED

-248 GKEAYDASV
+248 GKAAYDASV

-271 MPQLDLPAIYG
+271 MPQLDMSGTAG
-282 STSKSKPYPKAYSFT
+282 FT
-297 DTNGETQLVATGHPA
+297 DSRGETQLVASGHPG
-312 CSNTGAVDTGFGSCM
+312 CSRSGAVDTGFGSCM
-327 VPDFETRNYL
+327 VPDFETRTINT
-337 NAGAA
+337 GAA

-358 FIYINHELENGNDF
+358 FVYINHELDNGNDF

-406 QQVPGMEG
+406 QLVPGMAG

-429 IVNVEKDSYR
+429 IVNVDKDSYR
-439 FLAGLRGTTDTNWDW
+439 FLAGLRGTTASNWDW
-454 ETALVYSKSETSD
+454 ETALVYSKSESSD

-476 ALKVELNSTSASAFN
+476 ALKTELNSTSSSAFN
-491 IYDPDFSRNNSQ
+491 IYNPDFSANNSQ

-518 MFDFKL
+518 MFDVKL
-524 SNDNI
+524 SNDNVF
-529 LDLPA
+529 DLPA
-534 GPVGALV
+534 GPVGALI

-564 NSDSSLATNTHPYRS
+564 NTDSSLATNTHPYRS

-603 QVPITDK
+603 QIPITDR
-610 INAQLAIRHED
+610 INAQLALRHED

-631 KLALGY
+631 KFALGY

-644 LRASASTAFRAPNL
+644 FRASASTAFRAPNL

-668 TGTRIDSVMRYVASV
+668 TGTRIDSVMQYVADV
-683 NDLPKSG
+683 NNLPKSG
-690 TIGDYDFTVLRY
+690 TIGDYDFTILRY
-702 SEGAKDLEP
+702 SEGAKNLEP

-717 SLGLVI
+717 SFGIVL
-723 TPESIEGLTITFDA
+723 TPEAFEGLTITLDA

-770 DSVTGNTAVSR
+770 SGDIGNPAVSR
-781 DDLSDLDEEELGYFA
+781 DDLSDLDSDELGYFA
-796 NAGLC
+796 AAGLC

-838 FALTYADTRTTTFEQ
+838 FALTYADSRTTTFEQ

-893 TSFRMNYS
+893 SSFRVNYS
-901 RGDFGAT
+901 KGDFGAS

-915 SFYQAKISSS
+915 SFYQAKINKSS
-925 DGSKWIIPS
+925 DGSRWIIPS

-941 VYYKLKLMEK
+941 VYYKFEVMDKD
-951 NARVKLGIKNVG
+951 ARVKLGIKNIN

-978 DVHSDLGRNYYLDFR
+978 DVHSDLGKNYYLDFR

>member
-1 MMKKFSLLVSF
+1 MKKFSLLISF
-12 ALLLPTTA
+12 SLLVPFTA
-20 LLAEEEV
+20 LLAEEDV

-271 MPQLDLPAIYG
+271 MPQLDMSGTAG
-282 STSKSKPYPKAYSFT
+282 FT
-297 DTNGETQLVATGHPA
+297 DSKGETQLVATGHPA

-358 FIYINHELENGNDF
+358 FVYINHELENGNDF
-372 FSEISIYSAESE
+372 FSEISMYSAESE

-529 LDLPA
+529 MDLPA

-564 NSDSSLATNTHPYRS
+564 NTDSSLATNTHPYRS

-603 QVPITDK
+603 QIPITDR

-644 LRASASTAFRAPNL
+644 LRASTSTAFRAPNL

-683 NDLPKSG
+683 NDLSKSG
-690 TIGDYDFTVLRY
+690 TIGDYDFTILRY

-770 DSVTGNTAVSR
+770 DSVTGNSAVSR

-915 SFYQAKISSS
+915 SFYQAKISNSS

>member
-1 MMKKFSLLVSF
+1 MKKIIFLLVFSLLNSF
-12 ALLLPTTA
+12 NLYSA
-20 LLAEEEV
+20 EEV
-27 EEIVIV
+27 EEVVII

-43 GALPVSVLSSDDIDV
+43 GALPVTVISSEDIDA
-58 IGAADGDELVD
+58 IGAADGDELID

-99 NLRNMGVGNTLT
+99 NLRNMGVGNTLS
-111 LLNGRRVV
+111 LLNGRRLV

-162 YGADAVAGVIN
+162 YGADAVAGVVN
-173 NVLDRDFVGTR
+173 NVLDTDYVGTR

-190 GIESLDANDITFSV
+190 GIESLDAKDTTFSV
-204 KHGMDLNEG
+204 KHGMDLNGG
-213 KTNVSVFFN
+213 KTNVSLFFN
-222 YRDRDKIALSED
+222 YRDREGIALSED

-248 GKEAYDASV
+248 GKAAYDASV

-271 MPQLDLPAIYG
+271 MPQLDMSGTAG
-282 STSKSKPYPKAYSFT
+282 FT
-297 DTNGETQLVATGHPA
+297 DSKGETQLVASGHPG
-312 CSNTGAVDTGFGSCM
+312 CSRSGAVDTGFGSCM
-327 VPDFETRNYL
+327 VPDFETRTINT
-337 NAGAA
+337 GAA

-358 FIYINHELENGNDF
+358 FVYINHELDNGNDF

-406 QQVPGMEG
+406 QLVPGMAG

-429 IVNVEKDSYR
+429 IVNVDKDSYR
-439 FLAGLRGTTDTNWDW
+439 FLAGLRGTTASNWDW
-454 ETALVYSKSETSD
+454 ETALVYSKSESSD

-476 ALKVELNSTSASAFN
+476 ALKTELNSTSSSAFN
-491 IYDPDFSRNNSQ
+491 IYNPDFSANNSQ

-518 MFDFKL
+518 MFDVKL
-524 SNDNI
+524 SNDNVF
-529 LDLPA
+529 DLPA
-534 GPVGALV
+534 GPVGALI

-564 NSDSSLATNTHPYRS
+564 NTDSSLATNTHPYRS

-603 QVPITDK
+603 QIPITDR
-610 INAQLAIRHED
+610 INAQLALRHED

-631 KLALGY
+631 KFALGY

-644 LRASASTAFRAPNL
+644 FRASASTAFRAPNL
-658 VQVNQLRVAR
+658 VQVNQLLVAR
-668 TGTRIDSVMRYVASV
+668 TGTSIDSVMQYVADV
-683 NDLPKSG
+683 NNLPKSG
-690 TIGDYDFTVLRY
+690 TIGDYDFTILRY
-702 SEGAKDLEP
+702 SEGAKNLEP

-717 SLGLVI
+717 SFGIVL
-723 TPESIEGLTITFDA
+723 TPEAFEGLTITLDA

-770 DSVTGNTAVSR
+770 SGAIGNPAVSR
-781 DDLSDLDEEELGYFA
+781 DDLSDLDSDELGYFA
-796 NAGLC
+796 AAGLC

-838 FALTYADTRTTTFEQ
+838 FALTYADSRTTTFEQ

-893 TSFRMNYS
+893 SSFRVNYS
-901 RGDFGAT
+901 KGDFGAS

-915 SFYQAKISSS
+915 SFYQAKINKSS
-925 DGSKWIIPS
+925 DGSRWIIPS

-941 VYYKLKLMEK
+941 IYYKFEVMDRD
-951 NARVKLGIKNVG
+951 ARVKLGIKNIN

-978 DVHSDLGRNYYLDFR
+978 DVHSDLGKNYYLDFR

>member
-1 MMKKFSLLVSF
+1 MKKISYLVLFSLLSSF
-12 ALLLPTTA
+12 NLFS
-20 LLAEEEV
+20 AEEDV
-27 EEIVIV
+27 EEIVII

-43 GALPVSVLSSDDIDV
+43 GALPVTVISSEDIDA
-58 IGAADGDELVD
+58 IGAADGDELIE

-90 AARGDIGAY
+90 AARGDVGAY
-99 NLRNMGVGNTLT
+99 NLRNMGVGNTLS
-111 LLNGRRVV
+111 LLNGRRLV

-162 YGADAVAGVIN
+162 YGADAVAGVVN
-173 NVLDRDFVGTR
+173 NVLDTDYVGTR

-190 GIESLDANDITFSV
+190 GIESLDAKDTTFSV

-213 KTNVSVFFN
+213 KTNVSLFFN
-222 YRDRDKIALSED
+222 YRDRESIALSED

-248 GKEAYDASV
+248 GKAAFDASV

-271 MPQLDLPAIYG
+271 MPQLDMSGTAG
-282 STSKSKPYPKAYSFT
+282 FT
-297 DTNGETQLVATGHPA
+297 DSKGETQLVASGHPG
-312 CSNTGAVDTGFGSCM
+312 CSRSGAVDTGFGSCM
-327 VPDFETRNYL
+327 VPDFETRTINT
-337 NAGAA
+337 GAA

-358 FIYINHELENGNDF
+358 FVYINHELDNGNDF

-406 QQVPGMEG
+406 QLVPGMAG

-429 IVNVEKDSYR
+429 IVNVDKDSYR
-439 FLAGLRGTTDTNWDW
+439 FLAGLRGTTASNWDW
-454 ETALVYSKSETSD
+454 ETALVYSKSESSD

-476 ALKVELNSTSASAFN
+476 ALKTELNSTSSSAFN
-491 IYDPDFSRNNSQ
+491 IYNPDFSANNSQ
-503 NILAVINRDDESELT
+503 NIIAVINRDDESELT
-518 MFDFKL
+518 MFDVKL
-524 SNDNI
+524 SNDNVFY
-529 LDLPA
+529 LPA
-534 GPVGALV
+534 GPVGALI

-564 NSDSSLATNTHPYRS
+564 NTDSSLATNTHPYRS

-603 QVPITDK
+603 QIPITDR
-610 INAQLAIRHED
+610 INAQLALRHED

-631 KLALGY
+631 KFALGY

-644 LRASASTAFRAPNL
+644 FRASASTAFRAPNL

-668 TGTRIDSVMRYVASV
+668 TGTRIDSVMQYVADV
-683 NDLPKSG
+683 NNLPKSG
-690 TIGDYDFTVLRY
+690 TIGDYDFTILRF
-702 SEGAKDLEP
+702 SEGAKNLEP

-717 SLGLVI
+717 SFGIVL
-723 TPESIEGLTITFDA
+723 TPEAFEGLTITLDA

-770 DSVTGNTAVSR
+770 SGDIGNPAVSR
-781 DDLSDLDEEELGYFA
+781 DDLSDLDSDELGYFA
-796 NAGLC
+796 AAGLC

-838 FALTYADTRTTTFEQ
+838 FALTYADSRTTTFEQ

-893 TSFRMNYS
+893 SSFRVNYS
-901 RGDFGAT
+901 KGDFGAS

-915 SFYQAKISSS
+915 SFYQAKINKSS
-925 DGSKWIIPS
+925 DGSRWIIPS

-941 VYYKLKLMEK
+941 VYYKFEVMDKD
-951 NARVKLGIKNVG
+951 ARVKLGIKNIN

-978 DVHSDLGRNYYLDFR
+978 DVHSDLGKNYYLDFR

>member
-1 MMKKFSLLVSF
+1 MKKISYLLLFSLLSSF
-12 ALLLPTTA
+12 NVFS
-20 LLAEEEV
+20 AEEDV
-27 EEIVIV
+27 EEIVII

-43 GALPVSVLSSDDIDV
+43 GALPVTVISSEDIDA
-58 IGAADGDELVD
+58 IGAADGDELIE

-90 AARGDIGAY
+90 AARGDVGAY
-99 NLRNMGVGNTLT
+99 NLRNMGVGNTLS
-111 LLNGRRVV
+111 LLNGRRLV

-162 YGADAVAGVIN
+162 YGADAVAGVVN
-173 NVLDRDFVGTR
+173 NVLDTDYVGTR

-190 GIESLDANDITFSV
+190 GIESLDAKDTTFSV

-213 KTNVSVFFN
+213 KTNVSLFFN
-222 YRDRDKIALSED
+222 YRDRESIALSED

-248 GKEAYDASV
+248 GKAAFDASV

-271 MPQLDLPAIYG
+271 MPQLDMSGTAG
-282 STSKSKPYPKAYSFT
+282 FT
-297 DTNGETQLVATGHPA
+297 DSRGETQLVASGHPG
-312 CSNTGAVDTGFGSCM
+312 CSRSGAVDTGFGSCM
-327 VPDFETRNYL
+327 VPDFETRTINT
-337 NAGAA
+337 GAA

-358 FIYINHELENGNDF
+358 FVYINHELDNGNDF

-406 QQVPGMEG
+406 QLVPGMAG

-429 IVNVEKDSYR
+429 IVNVDKDSYR
-439 FLAGLRGTTDTNWDW
+439 FLAGLRGTTASNWDW
-454 ETALVYSKSETSD
+454 ETALVYSKSESSD

-476 ALKVELNSTSASAFN
+476 ALKTELNSTSSSAFN
-491 IYDPDFSRNNSQ
+491 IYNPDFSANNSQ

-518 MFDFKL
+518 MFDVKL
-524 SNDNI
+524 SNDNVF
-529 LDLPA
+529 DLPA
-534 GPVGALV
+534 GPVGALI

-564 NSDSSLATNTHPYRS
+564 NTDSSLATNTHPYRS

-603 QVPITDK
+603 QIPITDR
-610 INAQLAIRHED
+610 INAQLALRHED

-631 KLALGY
+631 KFALGY

-644 LRASASTAFRAPNL
+644 FRASASTAFRAPNL

-668 TGTRIDSVMRYVASV
+668 TGTRIDSVMQYVADV
-683 NDLPKSG
+683 NNLPKSG
-690 TIGDYDFTVLRY
+690 TIGDYDFTILRF
-702 SEGAKDLEP
+702 SEGAKNLEP

-717 SLGLVI
+717 SFGIVL
-723 TPESIEGLTITFDA
+723 TPEAFEGLTITLDA

-770 DSVTGNTAVSR
+770 SGDIGNPAVSR
-781 DDLSDLDEEELGYFA
+781 DDLSDLDSDELGYFA
-796 NAGLC
+796 AAGLC

-838 FALTYADTRTTTFEQ
+838 FALTYADSRTTTFEQ

-893 TSFRMNYS
+893 SSFRVNYS
-901 RGDFGAT
+901 KGDFGAS

-915 SFYQAKISSS
+915 SFYQAKINKSS
-925 DGSKWIIPS
+925 DGSRWIIPS

-941 VYYKLKLMEK
+941 VYYKFEVMDKD
-951 NARVKLGIKNVG
+951 ARVKLGIKNIN

-978 DVHSDLGRNYYLDFR
+978 DVHSDLGKNYYLDFR

>member
-1 MMKKFSLLVSF
+1 MKKISYLLLFSLLSSF
-12 ALLLPTTA
+12 NVFS
-20 LLAEEEV
+20 AEEDV
-27 EEIVIV
+27 EEIVII

-43 GALPVSVLSSDDIDV
+43 GALPVTVISSEDIDA
-58 IGAADGDELVD
+58 IGAADGDELIE

-90 AARGDIGAY
+90 AARGDVGAY
-99 NLRNMGVGNTLT
+99 NLRNMGVGNTLS
-111 LLNGRRVV
+111 LLNGRRLV

-162 YGADAVAGVIN
+162 YGADAVAGVVN
-173 NVLDRDFVGTR
+173 NVLDTDYVGTR

-190 GIESLDANDITFSV
+190 GIESLDAKDTTFSV

-213 KTNVSVFFN
+213 KTNVSLFFN
-222 YRDRDKIALSED
+222 YRDRESIALSED

-248 GKEAYDASV
+248 GKAAFDASV

-271 MPQLDLPAIYG
+271 MPQLDMSGTAG
-282 STSKSKPYPKAYSFT
+282 FT
-297 DTNGETQLVATGHPA
+297 DSKGETQLVASGHPG
-312 CSNTGAVDTGFGSCM
+312 CSRSGAVDTGFGSCM
-327 VPDFETRNYL
+327 VPDFETRTINT
-337 NAGAA
+337 GAA

-358 FIYINHELENGNDF
+358 FVYINHELDNGNDF

-406 QQVPGMEG
+406 QLVPGMAG

-429 IVNVEKDSYR
+429 IVNVDKDSYR
-439 FLAGLRGTTDTNWDW
+439 FLAGLRGTTASNWDW
-454 ETALVYSKSETSD
+454 ETALVYSKSESSD

-476 ALKVELNSTSASAFN
+476 ALKTELNSTSSSAFN
-491 IYDPDFSRNNSQ
+491 IYNPDFSANNSQ

-518 MFDFKL
+518 MFDVKL
-524 SNDNI
+524 SNDNVF
-529 LDLPA
+529 DLPA
-534 GPVGALV
+534 GPVGALI

-564 NSDSSLATNTHPYRS
+564 NTDSSLATNTHPYRS

-603 QVPITDK
+603 QIPITDR
-610 INAQLAIRHED
+610 INAQLALRHED

-631 KLALGY
+631 KFALGY

-644 LRASASTAFRAPNL
+644 FRASASTAFRAPNL

-668 TGTRIDSVMRYVASV
+668 TGTRIDSVMQYVADV
-683 NDLPKSG
+683 NNLPKSG
-690 TIGDYDFTVLRY
+690 TIGDYDFTILRF
-702 SEGAKDLEP
+702 SEGAKNLEP

-717 SLGLVI
+717 SFGIVL
-723 TPESIEGLTITFDA
+723 TPEAFEGLTITLDA

-770 DSVTGNTAVSR
+770 SGDIGNPAVSR
-781 DDLSDLDEEELGYFA
+781 DDLSDLDSDELGYFA
-796 NAGLC
+796 AAGLC

-838 FALTYADTRTTTFEQ
+838 FALTYADSRTTTFEQ

-893 TSFRMNYS
+893 SSFRVNYS
-901 RGDFGAT
+901 KGDFGAS

-915 SFYQAKISSS
+915 SFYQAKINKSS
-925 DGSKWIIPS
+925 DGSRWIIPS

-941 VYYKLKLMEK
+941 VYYKFEVMDKD
-951 NARVKLGIKNVG
+951 ARVKLGIKNIN

-978 DVHSDLGRNYYLDFR
+978 DVHSDLGKNYYLDFR

>member
-1 MMKKFSLLVSF
+1 MKKISYLLLFSLLSSF
-12 ALLLPTTA
+12 NLFS
-20 LLAEEEV
+20 AEEDV
-27 EEIVIV
+27 EEIVII

-43 GALPVSVLSSDDIDV
+43 GALPVTVISSEDIDA
-58 IGAADGDELVD
+58 IGAADGDELIE

-90 AARGDIGAY
+90 AARGDVGAY
-99 NLRNMGVGNTLT
+99 NLRNMGVGNTLS
-111 LLNGRRVV
+111 LLNGRRLV

-162 YGADAVAGVIN
+162 YGADAVAGVVN
-173 NVLDRDFVGTR
+173 NVLDTDYVGTR

-190 GIESLDANDITFSV
+190 GIESLDAKDTTFSV

-213 KTNVSVFFN
+213 KTNVSLFFN
-222 YRDRDKIALSED
+222 YRDRESIALSED

-248 GKEAYDASV
+248 GKAAFDASV

-271 MPQLDLPAIYG
+271 MPQLDMSGTAG
-282 STSKSKPYPKAYSFT
+282 FT
-297 DTNGETQLVATGHPA
+297 DSKGETQLVASGHPG
-312 CSNTGAVDTGFGSCM
+312 CSRSGAVDTGFGSCM
-327 VPDFETRNYL
+327 VPDFETRTINT
-337 NAGAA
+337 GAA

-358 FIYINHELENGNDF
+358 FVYINHELDNGNDF

-406 QQVPGMEG
+406 QLVPGMAG

-429 IVNVEKDSYR
+429 IVNVDKDSYR
-439 FLAGLRGTTDTNWDW
+439 FLAGLRGTTASNWDW
-454 ETALVYSKSETSD
+454 ETALVYSKSESSD

-476 ALKVELNSTSASAFN
+476 ALKTELNSTSSSAFN
-491 IYDPDFSRNNSQ
+491 IYNPDFSANNSQ

-518 MFDFKL
+518 MFDVKL
-524 SNDNI
+524 SNDNVF
-529 LDLPA
+529 DLPA
-534 GPVGALV
+534 GPVGALI

-564 NSDSSLATNTHPYRS
+564 NTDSSLATNTHPYRS

-603 QVPITDK
+603 QIPITDR
-610 INAQLAIRHED
+610 INAQLALRHED

-631 KLALGY
+631 KFALGY

-644 LRASASTAFRAPNL
+644 FRASASTAFRAPNL

-668 TGTRIDSVMRYVASV
+668 TGTRIDSVMQYVADV
-683 NDLPKSG
+683 NNLPKSG
-690 TIGDYDFTVLRY
+690 TIGDYDFTILRF
-702 SEGAKDLEP
+702 SEGAKNLEP

-717 SLGLVI
+717 SFGIVL
-723 TPESIEGLTITFDA
+723 TPEAFEGLTITLDA

-770 DSVTGNTAVSR
+770 SGDIGNPAVSR
-781 DDLSDLDEEELGYFA
+781 DDLSDLDSDELGYFA
-796 NAGLC
+796 AAGLC

-838 FALTYADTRTTTFEQ
+838 FALTYADSRTTTFEQ

-893 TSFRMNYS
+893 SSFRVNYS
-901 RGDFGAT
+901 KGDFGAS

-915 SFYQAKISSS
+915 SFYQAKINKSS
-925 DGSKWIIPS
+925 DGSRWIIPS

-941 VYYKLKLMEK
+941 VYYKFEVMDKD
-951 NARVKLGIKNVG
+951 ARVKLGIKNIN

-978 DVHSDLGRNYYLDFR
+978 DVHSDLGNNYYLDFR

>member
-1 MMKKFSLLVSF
+1 MKKISYLLLFSLLSSF
-12 ALLLPTTA
+12 NLFS
-20 LLAEEEV
+20 AEEDV
-27 EEIVIV
+27 EEIVII

-43 GALPVSVLSSDDIDV
+43 GALPVTVISSEDIDA
-58 IGAADGDELVD
+58 IGAADGDELIE
-69 NLVEQGMNFFNENEF
+69 NLVEQGMNFFYDNEF

-90 AARGDIGAY
+90 AARGDVGAY
-99 NLRNMGVGNTLT
+99 NLRNMGVGNTLS
-111 LLNGRRVV
+111 LLNGRRLV

-162 YGADAVAGVIN
+162 YGADAVAGVVN
-173 NVLDRDFVGTR
+173 NVLDTDYVGTR

-190 GIESLDANDITFSV
+190 GIESLDAKDTTFSV

-213 KTNVSVFFN
+213 KTNVSLFFN
-222 YRDRDKIALSED
+222 YRDRESIALSED

-248 GKEAYDASV
+248 GKAAFDASV

-271 MPQLDLPAIYG
+271 MPQLDMSGTAG
-282 STSKSKPYPKAYSFT
+282 FT
-297 DTNGETQLVATGHPA
+297 DSRGETQLVASGHPG
-312 CSNTGAVDTGFGSCM
+312 CSRSGAVDTGFGSCM
-327 VPDFETRNYL
+327 VPDFETRTINT
-337 NAGAA
+337 GAA

-358 FIYINHELENGNDF
+358 FVYINHELDNGNDF

-406 QQVPGMEG
+406 QLVPGMAG

-429 IVNVEKDSYR
+429 IVNVDKDSYR
-439 FLAGLRGTTDTNWDW
+439 FLAGLRGTTASNWDW
-454 ETALVYSKSETSD
+454 ETALVYSKSESSD

-476 ALKVELNSTSASAFN
+476 ALKTELNSTSSSAFN
-491 IYDPDFSRNNSQ
+491 IYNPDFSANNSQ

-518 MFDFKL
+518 MFDVKL
-524 SNDNI
+524 SNDNVF
-529 LDLPA
+529 DLPA
-534 GPVGALV
+534 GPVGALI

-564 NSDSSLATNTHPYRS
+564 NTDSSLATNTHPYRS

-589 VYGEKDVTSLFAEF
+589 VYGEKNVTSLFAEF
-603 QVPITDK
+603 QIPITDR
-610 INAQLAIRHED
+610 INAQLALRHED

-631 KLALGY
+631 KFALGY

-644 LRASASTAFRAPNL
+644 FRASASTAFRAPNL

-668 TGTRIDSVMRYVASV
+668 TGTRIDSVMQYVADV
-683 NDLPKSG
+683 NNLPKSG
-690 TIGDYDFTVLRY
+690 TIGDYDFTILRF
-702 SEGAKDLEP
+702 SEGAKNLEP

-717 SLGLVI
+717 SFGIVL
-723 TPESIEGLTITFDA
+723 TPEAFEGLTITLDA

-770 DSVTGNTAVSR
+770 SGDIGNPAVSR
-781 DDLSDLDEEELGYFA
+781 DDLSDLDSDELGYFSA
-796 NAGLC
+796 AGLC

-838 FALTYADTRTTTFEQ
+838 FALTYADSRTTTFEQ

-893 TSFRMNYS
+893 SSFRVNYS
-901 RGDFGAT
+901 KGDFGAS

-915 SFYQAKISSS
+915 SFYQAKINKSS
-925 DGSKWIIPS
+925 DGSRWIIPS

-941 VYYKLKLMEK
+941 VYYKFEVMDKD
-951 NARVKLGIKNVG
+951 ARVKLGIKNIN

-978 DVHSDLGRNYYLDFR
+978 DVHSDLGKNYYLDFR

>member
-1 MMKKFSLLVSF
+1 MKKISYLLLFSLLSSF
-12 ALLLPTTA
+12 NLFS
-20 LLAEEEV
+20 AEEDV
-27 EEIVIV
+27 EEIVII

-43 GALPVSVLSSDDIDV
+43 GALPVTVISSEDIDA
-58 IGAADGDELVD
+58 IGAADGDELIE

-90 AARGDIGAY
+90 AARGDVGAY
-99 NLRNMGVGNTLT
+99 NLRNMGVGNTLS
-111 LLNGRRVV
+111 LLNGRRLV

-162 YGADAVAGVIN
+162 YGADAVAGVVN
-173 NVLDRDFVGTR
+173 NVLDTDYVGTR

-190 GIESLDANDITFSV
+190 GIESLDAKDTTFSV

-213 KTNVSVFFN
+213 KTNVSLFFN
-222 YRDRDKIALSED
+222 YRDRESIALSED

-248 GKEAYDASV
+248 GKAAYDASV

-271 MPQLDLPAIYG
+271 MPQLDMSGTAG
-282 STSKSKPYPKAYSFT
+282 FT
-297 DTNGETQLVATGHPA
+297 DSRGETQLVASGHPG
-312 CSNTGAVDTGFGSCM
+312 CSRTGAVDTGFGSCM
-327 VPDFETRNYL
+327 VPDFETRTINT
-337 NAGAA
+337 GAA

-358 FIYINHELENGNDF
+358 FVYINHELDNGNDF

-406 QQVPGMEG
+406 QLVPGMAG

-429 IVNVEKDSYR
+429 IVNVDKDSYR
-439 FLAGLRGTTDTNWDW
+439 FLAGLRGTTASNWDW
-454 ETALVYSKSETSD
+454 ETALVYSKSESSD

-476 ALKVELNSTSASAFN
+476 ALKTELNSTSSSAFN
-491 IYDPDFSRNNSQ
+491 IYNPDFSANNSQ

-518 MFDFKL
+518 MFDVKL
-524 SNDNI
+524 SNDNVF
-529 LDLPA
+529 DLPA
-534 GPVGALV
+534 GPVGALI

-564 NSDSSLATNTHPYRS
+564 NTDSSLATNTHPYRS

-603 QVPITDK
+603 QIPITDR
-610 INAQLAIRHED
+610 INAQLALRHED

-631 KLALGY
+631 KFALGY

-644 LRASASTAFRAPNL
+644 FRASASTAFRAPNL

-668 TGTRIDSVMRYVASV
+668 TGTRIDSVMQYVADV
-683 NDLPKSG
+683 NNLPKSG
-690 TIGDYDFTVLRY
+690 TIGDYDFTILRY
-702 SEGAKDLEP
+702 SEGAKNLEP

-717 SLGLVI
+717 SFGIVL
-723 TPESIEGLTITFDA
+723 TPEAFEGLTITLDA

-770 DSVTGNTAVSR
+770 SGDIGNPAVSR
-781 DDLSDLDEEELGYFA
+781 DDLSDLDSDELGYFA
-796 NAGLC
+796 AAGLC

-827 VYYDFETSLGD
+827 VYYDFETGLGD
-838 FALTYADTRTTTFEQ
+838 FALTYADSRTTTFEQ

-893 TSFRMNYS
+893 SSFRVNYS
-901 RGDFGAT
+901 KGDFGAS

-915 SFYQAKISSS
+915 SFYQAKINRSS
-925 DGSKWIIPS
+925 DGSRWIIPS

-941 VYYKLKLMEK
+941 VYYKFEVMDKD
-951 NARVKLGIKNVG
+951 ARVKLGIKNIN

-978 DVHSDLGRNYYLDFR
+978 DVHSDLGKNYYLDFR

>member
-1 MMKKFSLLVSF
+1 MKKISYLLLFSLLSSF
-12 ALLLPTTA
+12 NLFS
-20 LLAEEEV
+20 AEEDV
-27 EEIVIV
+27 EEIVII

-43 GALPVSVLSSDDIDV
+43 GALPVTVISSEDIDA
-58 IGAADGDELVD
+58 IGAADGDELIE

-90 AARGDIGAY
+90 AARGDVGAY
-99 NLRNMGVGNTLT
+99 NLRNMGVGNTLS
-111 LLNGRRVV
+111 LLNGRRLV

-162 YGADAVAGVIN
+162 YGADAVAGVVN
-173 NVLDRDFVGTR
+173 NVLDTDYVGTR

-190 GIESLDANDITFSV
+190 GIESLDAKDTTFSV

-213 KTNVSVFFN
+213 KTNVSLFFN
-222 YRDRDKIALSED
+222 YRDRESIALSED

-248 GKEAYDASV
+248 GKAAFDASV

-271 MPQLDLPAIYG
+271 MPQLDMSGTAG
-282 STSKSKPYPKAYSFT
+282 FT
-297 DTNGETQLVATGHPA
+297 DSKGETQLVASGHPG
-312 CSNTGAVDTGFGSCM
+312 CSRSGAVDTGFGSCM
-327 VPDFETRNYL
+327 VPDFETRTINT
-337 NAGAA
+337 GAA

-358 FIYINHELENGNDF
+358 FVYINHELDNGNDF

-406 QQVPGMEG
+406 QLVPGMAG

-429 IVNVEKDSYR
+429 IVNVDKDSYR
-439 FLAGLRGTTDTNWDW
+439 FLAGLRGTTASNWDW
-454 ETALVYSKSETSD
+454 ETALVYSKSESSD

-476 ALKVELNSTSASAFN
+476 ALKTELNSTSSSAFN
-491 IYDPDFSRNNSQ
+491 IYNPDFSANNSQ

-518 MFDFKL
+518 MFDVKL
-524 SNDNI
+524 SNDNVF
-529 LDLPA
+529 DLPA
-534 GPVGALV
+534 GPVGALI

-564 NSDSSLATNTHPYRS
+564 NTDSSLATNTHPYRS

-603 QVPITDK
+603 QIPVTDR
-610 INAQLAIRHED
+610 INAQLALRHED

-631 KLALGY
+631 KFALGY

-644 LRASASTAFRAPNL
+644 FRASASTAFRAPNL

-668 TGTRIDSVMRYVASV
+668 TGTRIDSVMQYVADV
-683 NDLPKSG
+683 NNLPKSG
-690 TIGDYDFTVLRY
+690 TIGDYDFTILRF
-702 SEGAKDLEP
+702 SEGAKNLEP

-717 SLGLVI
+717 SFGIVL
-723 TPESIEGLTITFDA
+723 TPEAFEGLTITLDA

-770 DSVTGNTAVSR
+770 SGDIGNPAVSR
-781 DDLSDLDEEELGYFA
+781 DDLSDLDSDELGYFA
-796 NAGLC
+796 AAGLC

-838 FALTYADTRTTTFEQ
+838 FALTYADSRTTTFEQ

-893 TSFRMNYS
+893 SSFRVNYS
-901 RGDFGAT
+901 KGDFGAS

-915 SFYQAKISSS
+915 SFYQAKINKSS
-925 DGSKWIIPS
+925 DGSRWIIPS

-941 VYYKLKLMEK
+941 VYYKFEVMDKD
-951 NARVKLGIKNVG
+951 ARVKLGIKNIN

-978 DVHSDLGRNYYLDFR
+978 DVHSDLGKNYYLDFR

>member
-1 MMKKFSLLVSF
+1 MKKISYLLLFSLLSSF
-12 ALLLPTTA
+12 NLFS
-20 LLAEEEV
+20 AEEDV
-27 EEIVIV
+27 EEIVII

-43 GALPVSVLSSDDIDV
+43 GALPVTVISSEDIDA
-58 IGAADGDELVD
+58 IGAADGDELIE

-90 AARGDIGAY
+90 AARGDVGAY
-99 NLRNMGVGNTLT
+99 NLRNMGVGNTLS
-111 LLNGRRVV
+111 LLNGRRLV

-162 YGADAVAGVIN
+162 YGADAVAGVVN
-173 NVLDRDFVGTR
+173 NVLDTDYVGTR

-190 GIESLDANDITFSV
+190 GIESLDAKDTTFSV

-213 KTNVSVFFN
+213 KTNVSLFFN
-222 YRDRDKIALSED
+222 YRDRESIALSED

-248 GKEAYDASV
+248 GKAAFDASV

-271 MPQLDLPAIYG
+271 MPQLDMSGTAG
-282 STSKSKPYPKAYSFT
+282 FT
-297 DTNGETQLVATGHPA
+297 DSKGETQLVASGHPG
-312 CSNTGAVDTGFGSCM
+312 CSRTGAVDTGFGSCM
-327 VPDFETRNYL
+327 VPDFETRTINT
-337 NAGAA
+337 GAA

-358 FIYINHELENGNDF
+358 FVYINHELDNGNDF

-406 QQVPGMEG
+406 QLVPGMAG

-429 IVNVEKDSYR
+429 IVNVDKDSYR
-439 FLAGLRGTTDTNWDW
+439 FLAGLRGTTASNWDW
-454 ETALVYSKSETSD
+454 ETALVYSKSESSD

-476 ALKVELNSTSASAFN
+476 ALKTELNSTSSSAFN
-491 IYDPDFSRNNSQ
+491 IYNPDFSANNSQ

-518 MFDFKL
+518 MFDVKL
-524 SNDNI
+524 SNDNVF
-529 LDLPA
+529 DLPA
-534 GPVGALV
+534 GPVGALI

-564 NSDSSLATNTHPYRS
+564 NTDSSLATNTHPYRS

-603 QVPITDK
+603 QIPITDR
-610 INAQLAIRHED
+610 INAQLALRHED

-631 KLALGY
+631 KFALGY

-644 LRASASTAFRAPNL
+644 FRASASTAFRAPNL

-668 TGTRIDSVMRYVASV
+668 TGTRIDSVMQYVADV
-683 NDLPKSG
+683 NNLPKSG
-690 TIGDYDFTVLRY
+690 TIGDYDFTILRF
-702 SEGAKDLEP
+702 SEGAKNLEP

-717 SLGLVI
+717 SFGIVL
-723 TPESIEGLTITFDA
+723 TPEAFEGLTITLDA

-770 DSVTGNTAVSR
+770 SGDIGNPAVSR
-781 DDLSDLDEEELGYFA
+781 DDLSDLDSDELGYFA
-796 NAGLC
+796 AAGLC

-838 FALTYADTRTTTFEQ
+838 FALTYADSRTTTFEQ

-893 TSFRMNYS
+893 SSFRVNYS
-901 RGDFGAT
+901 KGDFGAS

-915 SFYQAKISSS
+915 SFYQAKINKSS
-925 DGSKWIIPS
+925 DGSRWIIPS

-941 VYYKLKLMEK
+941 VYYKFEVMDKD
-951 NARVKLGIKNVG
+951 ARVKLGIKNIN

-978 DVHSDLGRNYYLDFR
+978 DVHSDLGKNYYLDFR

>member
-1 MMKKFSLLVSF
+1 MKKITLLISLCL
-12 ALLLPTTA
+12 ALPMGLIS
-20 LLAEEEV
+20 AEEEV
-27 EEIVIV
+27 EEIIIV

-43 GALPVSVLSSDDIDV
+43 GALPVSVISSEDIDI
-58 IGAADGDELVD
+58 IGAADGDELID
-69 NLVEQGMNFFNENEF
+69 NLVEQGMNFFNEGEQ

-90 AARGDIGAY
+90 AARGDVGAY

-162 YGADAVAGVIN
+162 YGADAVAGVVN
-173 NVLDRDFVGTR
+173 NVLDRDFEGTR
-184 MQLRQG
+184 MQFRSG
-190 GIESLDANDITFSV
+190 GIESLSAKDSTFSV
-204 KHGMDLNEG
+204 KHGMNFNEG

-222 YRDRDKIALSED
+222 HRDRESIALSED

-271 MPQLDLPAIYG
+271 MPQLDMSG
-282 STSKSKPYPKAYSFT
+282 TKGFT
-297 DTNGETQLVATGHPA
+297 DSKGETQLVATGHPG
-312 CSNTGAVDTGFGSCM
+312 CSLSGAVDTGFGSCM

-358 FIYINHELENGNDF
+358 FIYINHELDNGNDF
-372 FSEISIYSAESE
+372 FSEISAYSAESE

-406 QQVPGMEG
+406 QQIPGMVG

-429 IVNVEKDSYR
+429 TVNVDKDSYR
-439 FLAGLRGTTDTNWDW
+439 FLTGLRGTTDSNWDW
-454 ETALVYSKSETSD
+454 ETALVFSKSESSD

-476 ALKVELNSTSASAFN
+476 ALKVELNSTASSAFN
-491 IYDPDFSRNNSQ
+491 IYNPDFSSNNSQ
-503 NILAVINRDDESELT
+503 NILAVINREDESELT
-518 MFDFKL
+518 MFDVKL
-524 SNDNI
+524 SNNNI
-529 LDLPA
+529 LELPA
-534 GPVGALV
+534 GPVGALI

-549 YSDDRDPLLDGTIPF
+549 YSDDRDPLLDGTEPF
-564 NSDSSLATNTHPYRS
+564 NTDSSLATNTHPYRS

-589 VYGEKDVTSLFAEF
+589 VYGEKEVNSLFAEF
-603 QVPITDK
+603 QIPITDRM
-610 INAQLAIRHED
+610 NAQVALRHED

-631 KLALGY
+631 KVALGY
-637 EVNNSLF
+637 ELSNSVF

-668 TGTRIDSVMRYVASV
+668 TGTRIDSVMQYVASV
-683 NDLPKSG
+683 NGLAKSG
-690 TIGDYDFTVLRY
+690 TIGDYDFTVLRF

-717 SLGLVI
+717 SFGIVI
-723 TPESIEGLTITFDA
+723 TPESIEGLTITLDA

-770 DSVTGNTAVSR
+770 SGAIGNPAVNR
-781 DDLSDLDEEELGYFA
+781 DDLSDLDDDELGYFA
-796 NAGLC
+796 AAGLC
-801 PVGRSLVVKDE
+801 PAGRTLVVKDE
-812 YLNMATRTIEGRDAV
+812 YLNMATRTIEGRDAA
-827 VYYDFETSLGD
+827 VYYDFETRFGD
-838 FALTYADTRTTTFEQ
+838 FALTYADSRTTTFEQ
-853 TPTGSFNTLQA
+853 IPTGSFNTLQA

-893 TSFRMNYS
+893 SSFRVNYS
-901 RGDFGAT
+901 KGNYGAT
-908 VSALKIG
+908 LSALKIG
-915 SFYQAKISSS
+915 SFYQAKISRSS

-941 VYYKLKLMEK
+941 VYYKFELMDK
-951 NARVKLGIKNVG
+951 NARVKLGVKNLS
-963 DKRAPLADGYNGFFS
+963 DKRAPLADGYNGFYS
-978 DVHSDLGRNYYLDFR
+978 DVHSDLGKNYYLDFR

>member
-1 MMKKFSLLVSF
+1 MKKISYLLLLSLLSSF
-12 ALLLPTTA
+12 NLFS
-20 LLAEEEV
+20 AEEDV
-27 EEIVIV
+27 EEIVII

-43 GALPVSVLSSDDIDV
+43 GALPVTVISSEDIDA
-58 IGAADGDELVD
+58 IGAADGDELID

-90 AARGDIGAY
+90 AARGDVGAY
-99 NLRNMGVGNTLT
+99 NLRNMGVGNTLS
-111 LLNGRRVV
+111 LLNGRRLV

-162 YGADAVAGVIN
+162 YGADAVAGVVN
-173 NVLDRDFVGTR
+173 NVLDTDYVGTR

-190 GIESLDANDITFSV
+190 GIESLDAKDTTFSV

-213 KTNVSVFFN
+213 KTNVSLFFN
-222 YRDRDKIALSED
+222 YRDRESIALSED

-248 GKEAYDASV
+248 GKAAFDASV

-271 MPQLDLPAIYG
+271 MPQLDMSGTAG
-282 STSKSKPYPKAYSFT
+282 FT
-297 DTNGETQLVATGHPA
+297 DSKGETQLVASGHPG
-312 CSNTGAVDTGFGSCM
+312 CSRSGAVDTGFGSCM
-327 VPDFETRNYL
+327 VPDFETRTINT
-337 NAGAA
+337 GAA

-358 FIYINHELENGNDF
+358 FVYINHELDNGNDF

-406 QQVPGMEG
+406 QLVPGMAG

-429 IVNVEKDSYR
+429 IVNVDKDSYR
-439 FLAGLRGTTDTNWDW
+439 FLAGLRGTTASNWDW
-454 ETALVYSKSETSD
+454 ETALVYSKSESSD

-476 ALKVELNSTSASAFN
+476 ALKTELNSTSSSAFN
-491 IYDPDFSRNNSQ
+491 IYNPDFSANNSQ

-518 MFDFKL
+518 MFDVKL
-524 SNDNI
+524 SNDNVF
-529 LDLPA
+529 DLPA
-534 GPVGALV
+534 GPVGALI

-564 NSDSSLATNTHPYRS
+564 NTDSSLATNTHPYRS

-603 QVPITDK
+603 QIPITDR
-610 INAQLAIRHED
+610 INAQLALRHED

-631 KLALGY
+631 KFALGY

-644 LRASASTAFRAPNL
+644 FRASASTAFRAPNL

-668 TGTRIDSVMRYVASV
+668 TGTRIDSVMQYVADV
-683 NDLPKSG
+683 NNLPKSG
-690 TIGDYDFTVLRY
+690 TIGDYDFTILRF
-702 SEGAKDLEP
+702 SEGAKNLEP

-717 SLGLVI
+717 SFGIVL
-723 TPESIEGLTITFDA
+723 TPEAFEGLTITLDA

-770 DSVTGNTAVSR
+770 SGDIGNPAVSR
-781 DDLSDLDEEELGYFA
+781 DDLSDLDSDELGYFA
-796 NAGLC
+796 AAGLC

-838 FALTYADTRTTTFEQ
+838 FALTYADSRTTTFEQ

-893 TSFRMNYS
+893 SSFRVNYS
-901 RGDFGAT
+901 KGDFGAS

-915 SFYQAKISSS
+915 SFYQAKINKSS
-925 DGSKWIIPS
+925 DGSRWIIPS

-941 VYYKLKLMEK
+941 VYYKFEVMDKD
-951 NARVKLGIKNVG
+951 ARVKLGIKNIN

-978 DVHSDLGRNYYLDFR
+978 DVHSDLGKNYYLDFR

>member
-1 MMKKFSLLVSF
+1 
-12 ALLLPTTA
+12 
-20 LLAEEEV
+20 
-27 EEIVIV
+27 
-33 GSQIKGAKIT
+33 
-43 GALPVSVLSSDDIDV
+43 
-58 IGAADGDELVD
+58 
-69 NLVEQGMNFFNENEF
+69 
-84 VSGGVN
+84 
-90 AARGDIGAY
+90 
-99 NLRNMGVGNTLT
+99 
-111 LLNGRRVV
+111 
-119 NNAGY
+119 
-124 QTEYIGGDF
+124 
-133 VPTLTV
+133 
-139 NTNSIPVNG
+139 
-148 LDRLEVLKDGASAL
+148 
-162 YGADAVAGVIN
+162 
-173 NVLDRDFVGTR
+173 
-184 MQLRQG
+184 
-190 GIESLDANDITFSV
+190 
-204 KHGMDLNEG
+204 
-213 KTNVSVFFN
+213 
-222 YRDRDKIALSED
+222 
-234 PKWAIGDYRYNYPG
+234 
-248 GKEAYDASV
+248 
-257 WSKDTNLRNLYTYQ
+257 
-271 MPQLDLPAIYG
+271 MPQLDMSGTAG
-282 STSKSKPYPKAYSFT
+282 FT
-297 DTNGETQLVATGHPA
+297 DSKGETQLVASGHPG
-312 CSNTGAVDTGFGSCM
+312 CSRSGAVDTGFGSCM
-327 VPDFETRNYL
+327 VPDFETRTINT
-337 NAGAA
+337 GAA

-358 FIYINHELENGNDF
+358 FVYINHELDNGNDF

-406 QQVPGMEG
+406 QLVPGMAG

-429 IVNVEKDSYR
+429 IVNVDKDSYR
-439 FLAGLRGTTDTNWDW
+439 FLAGLRGTTASNWDW
-454 ETALVYSKSETSD
+454 ETALVYSKSESSD

-476 ALKVELNSTSASAFN
+476 ALKTELNSTSSSAFN
-491 IYDPDFSRNNSQ
+491 IYNPDFSANNSQ

-518 MFDFKL
+518 MFDVKL
-524 SNDNI
+524 SNDNVF
-529 LDLPA
+529 DLPA
-534 GPVGALV
+534 GPVGALI

-564 NSDSSLATNTHPYRS
+564 NTDSSLATNTHPYRS

-603 QVPITDK
+603 QIPITDR
-610 INAQLAIRHED
+610 INAQLALRHED

-631 KLALGY
+631 KFALGY

-644 LRASASTAFRAPNL
+644 FRASASTAFRAPNL

-668 TGTRIDSVMRYVASV
+668 TGTRIDSVMQYVADV
-683 NDLPKSG
+683 NNLPKKG
-690 TIGDYDFTVLRY
+690 TIGDYDFTILRY
-702 SEGAKDLEP
+702 SEGAKNLEP

-717 SLGLVI
+717 SFGIVL
-723 TPESIEGLTITFDA
+723 TPEAFEGLTITLDA

-770 DSVTGNTAVSR
+770 SGDIGNPAVSR
-781 DDLSDLDEEELGYFA
+781 DDLSDLDSDELGYFA
-796 NAGLC
+796 AAGLC

-838 FALTYADTRTTTFEQ
+838 FALTYADSRTTTFEQ

-893 TSFRMNYS
+893 SSFRVNYS
-901 RGDFGAT
+901 KGDFGAS

-915 SFYQAKISSS
+915 SFYQAKINKSS
-925 DGSKWIIPS
+925 DGSRWIIPS

-941 VYYKLKLMEK
+941 VYYKFEVMDKD
-951 NARVKLGIKNVG
+951 ARVKLGIKNIN

-978 DVHSDLGRNYYLDFR
+978 DVHSDLGKNYYLDFR